1 MIPIDDYLD
10 RTAEVLARVDRSAV
24 RRLADAIEAAWRADA
39 QVFVCGNGGSAA
51 NAEHFVNDLVFGVAP
66 GSGGGVRAHALSAN
80 AAVVTCLANDLGYE
94 NIFAYQLAV
103 LARPG
108 DLVIALSGSGNS
120 RNIIRALEAARERGL
135 ATAAIVGYR
144 GGRAKSLAETV
155 VHIEIDDMQISEDFM
170 QIVAHAVSRHLAA
183 RRRAETGSP

>member
-1 MIPIDDYLD
+1 MTSIDDYLD
-10 RTAEVLARVDRSAV
+10 RAADVLARVDRGAV
-24 RRLADAIEAAWRADA
+24 LRLAHAIEAAWRASA

-66 GSGGGVRAHALSAN
+66 GTGDGVRAHALSAN

-94 NIFAYQLAV
+94 NIFAYQIAV
-103 LARPG
+103 MSRPG

-120 RNIIRALEAARERGL
+120 ANILRALETARERGL

-144 GGRAKSLAETV
+144 GGRARSLADTV
-155 VHIEIDDMQISEDFM
+155 VHIDVDDMQLSEDFM
-170 QIVAHAVSRHLAA
+170 QIIAHAVSRHLAA
-183 RRRAETGSP
+183 RRRAATPSP